1 MNTDPEHG
9 RQRPATMNST
19 TQIVLLVLFAT
30 ALAVLAFA
38 AASVVLV

>member
-9 RQRPATMNST
+9 RQRPATMTST

>member
-1 MNTDPEHG
+1 MNSDHQRGPH
-9 RQRPATMNST
+9 RPAPMSST